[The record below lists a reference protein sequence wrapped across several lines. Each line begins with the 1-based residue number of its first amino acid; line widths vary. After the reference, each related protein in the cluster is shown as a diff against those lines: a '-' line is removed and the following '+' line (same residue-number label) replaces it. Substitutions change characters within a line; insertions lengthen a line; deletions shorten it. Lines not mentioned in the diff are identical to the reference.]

1 MSRVKRFVDTNV
13 YCRADGKRIPVM
25 VRVDGRDYTI
35 SNVKSVR
42 SVGRSENGEVLQ
54 YAVKIKGKE
63 TYIYESNGRW
73 FVRIKQEDDED
84 WDGTFQRRN

>member
-1 MSRVKRFVDTNV
+1 MSRVKRFVDANV
-13 YCRADGKRIPVM
+13 FCRADGRRFPVM
-25 VRVDGRDYTI
+25 VRVDGRDYTVD
-35 SNVKSVR
+35 SVMRVK
-42 SVGRSENGEVLQ
+42 SVGRSEHGEVLQ